1 MTKDEFAAKLT
12 KDTGVDFDGSRISVP
27 SREIAEC
34 IAKTLKLLLPDR
46 EVIAHGV
53 QIGELRGGHDGWEG
67 KLIWL
72 FSLRLHLLVLTADVR
87 YGGAGN
93 QKTSRLHIEHQF
105 YRKKRVTANLRVR
118 WGHVLEHAHLT
129 LHCDDSLIEVFSGS
143 WLSPEALCPF
153 AATILRGKEEDR

>member
-12 KDTGVDFDGSRISVP
+12 KDTGVDFDGSKISVP
-27 SREIAEC
+27 SEPIAKY
-34 IAKTLKLLLPDR
+34 IAKTLKLLLPDG

-53 QIGELRGGHDGWEG
+53 QIGELKGGHDGWEG

-87 YGGAGN
+87 YEGVGN
-93 QKTSRLHIEHQF
+93 QKKSRLHIEHQF
-105 YRKKRVTANLRVR
+105 YRKERVMPNLRIR

-129 LHCDDSLIEVFSGS
+129 LHCDGSLIEVFSES
-143 WLSPEALCPF
+143 WLSPDALCRF
-153 AATILRGKEEDR
+153 VATILPGKEEDG